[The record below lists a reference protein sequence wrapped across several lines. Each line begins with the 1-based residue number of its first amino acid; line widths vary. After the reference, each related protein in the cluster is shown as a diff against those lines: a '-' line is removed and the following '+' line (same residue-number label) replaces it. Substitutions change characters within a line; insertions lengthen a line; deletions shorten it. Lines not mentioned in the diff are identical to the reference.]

1 MKVIREYKIE
11 EFKGL
16 LTETTDL
23 REIPDGYSP
32 DSLNWLTQINK
43 EGIEL
48 RRGTALLGTTRNQ
61 GTGKITG
68 LGVGTRFDGHQ
79 VPFFSYGRKIK
90 YYDEDADDTQEVGT
104 DLLPA
109 AADGEDVSI
118 NPYQNIS
125 GAFVFL
131 SSPSSSIYK
140 IPVANPGSAVDQ
152 QSTTYRGFFKFGQS
166 RGFLFNRHGATA
178 GNKDQM
184 GLYASAVDKVDL
196 TQYPAQVTGEAVGA
210 SGSTNYAHDL
220 TQITGKRTAMFV
232 QVEATVAAGTET
244 FVDDKNGGLLSNF
257 GGTGTINYATGEL
270 EVDFSD
276 VTTGAVTASYYYED
290 STDGG
295 VVDFDIQ
302 DPSDR
307 QPGEGNYFPQ
317 FDGGGLLK
325 SVYPLA
331 TVFYC
336 FHEKKTWQVSIPVDD
351 ESGTD
356 SISTNLPF
364 REKMGVKSQY
374 GAFGGE
380 KGIYFINTADPQK
393 PVFMRLELYAGATS
407 ANIALPK
414 ELSKAVINFSG
425 YAFDNAVVFEWGD
438 YVVLCCQ
445 QIRNGVADTYNS
457 RMFVYNKENEIW
469 DLCDN
474 PASVLGEYEG
484 TLIAGDPI
492 SNNVFTLFS
501 GFDDDDNL
509 IPNYW
514 TDGDHDFDIDG
525 TKRFSRMALEGL
537 IQQSQSYKVQLAF
550 DDGSFVDVFT
560 LEGDGDYVNVGK
572 TIAVG
577 SHTVGSK
584 TSGGGQTV
592 LAHPYQ
598 VEFKVQTPR
607 FKYVRVRFEALSGG
621 YVSIKS
627 YSFKDIREKGG
638 RLLPEHT
645 DTV

>member
-1 MKVIREYKIE
+1 MKVIREYKIT

-16 LTETTDL
+16 FTDVDDL
-23 REIPDGYSP
+23 REVPDGYSP
-32 DSLNWLTQINK
+32 DALNWITQINNG
-43 EGIEL
+43 GIEL
-48 RRGTALLGTTRNQ
+48 RRGTALLGATRNA
-61 GTGKITG
+61 GAGKITG
-68 LGVGTRFDGHQ
+68 LGVGTRFDGYQ
-79 VPFFSYGRKIK
+79 IPFFSYGRKVK
-90 YYDEDADDTQEVGT
+90 YYDADADDTAEVGT
-104 DLLPA
+104 NLLPA
-109 AADGEDVSI
+109 AADGEDVSFS
-118 NPYQNIS
+118 PYQNIA
-125 GAFVFL
+125 GAFMYL
-131 SSPSSSIYK
+131 SSPNSSVYK

-184 GLYASAVDKVDL
+184 GLYASKVDKVAL
-196 TQYPAQVTGEAVGA
+196 SQYPAQVTGEAVGS
-210 SGSTNYAHDL
+210 SGSTNYAHTL
-220 TQITGKRTAMFV
+220 TSITGKRTAMFV
-232 QVEATVAAGTET
+232 QVQATVAAGTET
-244 FVDDKNGGLLSNF
+244 FVDDKNGNLISNF
-257 GGTGTINYATGEL
+257 GGTGTVNYATGTIN
-270 EVDFSD
+270 VTFSD
-276 VTTGAVTASYYYED
+276 TTTGAVTASYYYED
-290 STDGG
+290 ATSGG
-295 VVDFDIQ
+295 VVDFSIA
-302 DPSDR
+302 DPSNR
-307 QPGEGNYFPQ
+307 AAGEGNYFPQ

-380 KGIYFINTADPQK
+380 KGIYFINTADPNQ
-393 PVFMRLELYAGATS
+393 PTFMRLELYAGATS

-414 ELSKAVINFSG
+414 DLSEGIIDFSP

-438 YVVLCCQ
+438 YVVLACQ
-445 QIRNGVADTYNS
+445 RIRNGVADAYNS
-457 RMFVYNKENEIW
+457 RMFVYNKKNGAW

-474 PASVLGEYEG
+474 PASVLGEYNG
-484 TLIAGDPI
+484 TLLAGDPI
-492 SNNVFTLFS
+492 TDNVFTLFS

-514 TDGDHDFDIDG
+514 TDGNKDFGIEG
-525 TKRFSRMALEGL
+525 TKRFSRMAIEGL

-550 DDGSFVDVFT
+550 DDGDFIDAFT
-560 LEGDGDYVNVGK
+560 VSGDGDYVNLGK

-577 SHTVGSK
+577 SYTLGSK
-584 TSGGGQTV
+584 TAGGGDTV
-592 LAHPYQ
+592 EAHPYQ
-598 VEFKVQTPR
+598 VEFRVQTPR

-621 YVSIKS
+621 YVSVNS
-627 YSFKDIREKGG
+627 YAFKDIREKGG

-645 DTV
+645 VTV